1 MAHQREH
8 RIGGDDEPGLLADQE
23 PMESPLAYLPT
34 DRRHALAAGVDLPRR
49 TTGAALFADISGFTP
64 LSEAL
69 VGALGPARGAE
80 ELSVQLNRIYD
91 ALVAQVDAYRGSV
104 LAFSG
109 DAITCWFDDSGL
121 GGWSAPTGS
130 AAPTAVQ
137 RATACALAMQV
148 AMRAFATILVPGAF
162 EVSLAVKVAVAAG
175 PVVRF
180 VVGDPSIQLIDAL
193 AGATL
198 QRLAE
203 AEHHA
208 ERGDVV
214 LDEAAATILGEP
226 PNIVAWRADADT
238 AERFAVVTALTAVVP
253 PDPWPELTDGPMPDE
268 AVRPWLLPPVASR
281 LGAGLGEF
289 LTELRPAV
297 SLFLRFGGIDYDTDD
312 DAAADLDAF
321 VRATQATLLAYESY
335 LLQLTIGD
343 KGSYVNAAFGAP
355 IAHED
360 DAVRAVAAA
369 IELRDARSASIEPV
383 QIGIGQ
389 GRLRTGA
396 YGGTT
401 RRTYGVLGDEVN
413 LAARLMQHAA
423 PGTVL
428 VDRAVRRATADA
440 FVWEDVAPIQVKGKS
455 QPVVA
460 ARAVSVRDRR
470 TMHLT
475 EPSYA
480 LPMMGRQAELAVMLE
495 RLEVALG
502 GVGQV
507 VGVTGE
513 AGMGKSRLVAELI
526 ARARD
531 RSIVGHGGECQ
542 SYGVNASYLVWQ
554 NIFRGFF
561 GLEASWSVERQVA
574 VIERR
579 LAAVDPALVDRAPLL
594 GPVVNLPMA
603 DTELTASFDAKLR
616 KESLES
622 LLADCV
628 RARAGEHPL
637 LFVLEDCHWL
647 DPVSHDL
654 LDVVAR
660 AVVDRPVLV
669 VVAHRP
675 SQTPWLE
682 APRVSRLDHYT
693 EVTLTDLP
701 DDELAALVRAKV
713 SQLFGDTAAPADEV
727 VAELARRAQGNPFY
741 VQELLNLLKD
751 RGVDTLQPG
760 VVERFQLPDSL
771 YSLILGR
778 IDQLAEDQRTVLKVA
793 SVIGRLFEVAMLW
806 GVYQPFAAQDRL
818 LRDLSTLADLELTA
832 LERPEPEL
840 TYLFK
845 HVLTQEVAYGT
856 LPFATRAALHEQIGR
871 YVEERHP
878 GFGDQHLDLLAHHY
892 DHSTNT
898 DKRREYLTRAAEA
911 SRASFAN
918 LSAID
923 YFRRALPLL
932 DGAQR
937 GAALVALGE
946 VLELVGDWAE
956 AETAL
961 REART
966 IAHQRDDAAARALA
980 ERRLG
985 ILDRKRG
992 RYGDAVGWLT
1002 AARDGYG
1009 TAGDRAGMSRALAD
1023 LAEVAQFQ
1031 GDLAVARSRYEE
1043 SLALADDVAD
1053 PTTRR
1058 AARAHALKGAGT
1070 VAIWQGDYEAGQR
1083 LNDESLA
1090 IRREMADK
1098 PGVAALL
1105 NNQGIVARHRHDLTG
1120 ARRLNDES
1128 IALFREL
1135 GDRWSLGQLLNNQA
1149 CVLADQQDFVGA
1161 RALLAESLR
1170 IRRQLGDRV
1179 GLALSLNT
1187 LADVLIDEGDHAGA
1201 LPMID
1206 ESLAAYREQGNASA
1220 IVYLVEDHAGV
1231 AAAGGRAERALRL
1244 AGYAEA
1250 RREVLGTPLS
1260 PAEADRVERMIAP
1273 AVAAL
1278 DADAVERARADGRA
1292 LGLADALDTVL
1303 ASN

>member
-1 MAHQREH
+1 M
-8 RIGGDDEPGLLADQE
+8 
-23 PMESPLAYLPT
+23 
-34 DRRHALAAGVDLPRR
+34 
-49 TTGAALFADISGFTP
+49 
-64 LSEAL
+64 
-69 VGALGPARGAE
+69 GALGPARGAE

-104 LAFSG
+104 LTFSG
-109 DAITCWFDDSGL
+109 DAITCWFDDSGD
-121 GGWSAPTGS
+121 GGW
-130 AAPTAVQ
+130 AVPHGGAVPGAVP

-148 AMRAFATILVPGAF
+148 AMQAFATVEVPGAF

-180 VVGDPSIQLIDAL
+180 VVGDPSIQRIDAM
-193 AGATL
+193 AGETL
-198 QRLAE
+198 QRLAA

-214 LDEAAATILGEP
+214 LDEAAATILDEP
-226 PNIVAWRADADT
+226 SNVLAWRVDDET
-238 AERFAVVTALTAVVP
+238 GDRFAVVTALTAGVP
-253 PDPWPELTDGPMPDE
+253 ADPWPELTDQELGDDE
-268 AVRPWLLPPVASR
+268 VRSWLLPPVATR
-281 LGAGLGEF
+281 LGAGQGEF

-297 SLFLRFGGIDYDTDD
+297 ALFLRFGGIDYDGDPN
-312 DAAADLDAF
+312 AAETLDAF
-321 VRATQATLLAYESY
+321 VRATQTTLVAYDAY

-343 KGSYVNAAFGAP
+343 KGSYLNAAFGAP

-369 IELRDARSASIEPV
+369 IELRDARSASIDAV

-396 YGGTT
+396 YGGIT

-428 VDRAVRRATADA
+428 VDRAVQRAAVAA
-440 FVWEDVAPIQVKGKS
+440 FVWEDIAPIAVKGKT

-460 ARAVSVRDRR
+460 SRAVSRRDRR

-475 EPSYA
+475 EPTYA
-480 LPMMGRQAELAVMLE
+480 LPMVGRERELALVLD
-495 RLEVALG
+495 RLETALG
-502 GVGQV
+502 GRGQV
-507 VGVTGE
+507 VDITGE
-513 AGMGKSRLVAELI
+513 AGMGKSRLVGELI
-526 ARARD
+526 SRARH
-531 RSIVGHGGECQ
+531 RSVVGFGGECQ

-554 NIFRGFF
+554 NVFRGFF
-561 GLEASWSVERQVA
+561 GLDASWTTERQVA
-574 VIERR
+574 ALERR
-579 LAAVDPALVDRAPLL
+579 LADVDPALVERVPLL
-594 GPVVNLPMA
+594 GPVVNLTLA

-616 KESLES
+616 KESLEA
-622 LLADCV
+622 LLADCI
-628 RARAGEHPL
+628 RARAAEYPL
-637 LFVLEDCHWL
+637 LIVLEDCHWL
-647 DPVSHDL
+647 DPLSHDL
-654 LDVVAR
+654 VEVIAR
-660 AVVDRPVLV
+660 TAADLPVLV
-669 VVAHRP
+669 VVAQRP
-675 SQTPWLE
+675 GQAPWLA

-693 EVTLTDLP
+693 EVAVGDLP
-701 DDELAALVRAKV
+701 ADDLAVLVRAKV
-713 SQLFGDTAAPADEV
+713 AQLFGETTVPDPEV

-760 VVERFQLPDSL
+760 VVERYQLPDSL

-806 GVYQPFAAQDRL
+806 GVYHPFADHDRL
-818 LRDLSTLADLELTA
+818 LRDLSTLAELELTA

-856 LPFATRAALHEQIGR
+856 LPFATRASLHEQIGR

-878 GFGDQHLDLLAHHY
+878 GFSEQHLDLLAHHY

-898 DKRREYLTRAAEA
+898 DKKREYLTRAAEA

-923 YFRRALPLL
+923 YYRRAMPLL
-932 DGAQR
+932 AGADR
-937 GAALVALGE
+937 ATALVALAE

-956 AETAL
+956 AEAAL
-961 REART
+961 QEART
-966 IAHQRDDAAARALA
+966 IAIQRNDTGARAHA

-985 ILDRKRG
+985 VLGRKRG
-992 RYGDAVGWLT
+992 QYVDAVGWLS
-1002 AARDGYG
+1002 AARDGYAV
-1009 TAGDRAGMSRALAD
+1009 AGDRAGASRAISD

-1031 GDLAVARSRYEE
+1031 GDLNLARSRYQD
-1043 SLALADDVAD
+1043 SLALADKVAD
-1053 PTTRR
+1053 P
-1058 AARAHALKGAGT
+1058 AARGVARSHALKGAAT
-1070 VAIWQGDYEAGQR
+1070 VAIWQGDYETGQR
-1083 LNDESLA
+1083 LNNESLA
-1090 IRREMADK
+1090 IRRALADK

-1105 NNQGIVARHRHDLTG
+1105 NNQGIVARHRLDLDG

-1149 CVLADQQDFVGA
+1149 CVLADQHEFVGA

-1170 IRRQLGDRV
+1170 IRRQLGDRA

-1187 LADVLIDEGDHAGA
+1187 LADVLIDEGDHAA
-1201 LPMID
+1201 AVPTID
-1206 ESLAAYREQGNASA
+1206 ESIVIYRELGNESGV
-1220 IVYLVEDHAGV
+1220 IYLVEDHAGV
-1231 AAAGGRAERALRL
+1231 AAADGRPTRALRL

-1250 RREVLGTPLS
+1250 RRGVLGTPLS
-1260 PAEADRVERMIAP
+1260 PSEAERVARMIAP
-1273 AVAAL
+1273 AMEAL
-1278 DADAVERARADGRA
+1278 ADDDAERALAEGRA
-1292 LGLADALDTVL
+1292 LGVAAALDTVL
-1303 ASN
+1303 AAN